1 MYVQLIFMFN
11 YFVTLSLIKV
21 NPTSRQSSAKKGIK
35 ITFKKKF
42 KCKEAVY
49 LTAQEGRG
57 FFSLVIDSFPRV

>member
-49 LTAQEGRG
+49 LTA
-57 FFSLVIDSFPRV
+57 